1 MKNLNEWKKEQQR
14 EEAEVAEFLVI
25 FGFLMLCIV
34 AMAS

>member
-1 MKNLNEWKKEQQR
+1 MKNFNGWKKDQQM
-14 EEAEVAEFLVI
+14 EEVEVAEFLVI